1 MPYSHRSTKKQRKYN
16 QDLTARRFAST
27 VPAQTLSWL
36 SSISLLSGGFVF
48 AQTESPADNIVSTV
62 EVSQPTTLGDR
73 GQNGQG
79 SLPMESMESKV
90 TELKTGVQTQEKN
103 SKVNSNLE
111 LESVAT
117 QRNSESKSESSPTSV
132 ILKVPAPPAPKS
144 PSETLPTQ
152 PIPETSTLVIPV
164 TSQPNNSDNGNTGK
178 DYNSTQID
186 PTEYNGDSTVKYD
199 APSSVEVTGTTQDCK
214 VVISPNGK
222 SVGTCGGKNSPNP
235 SVVKFTQKSAPTW
248 LKKSAPV
255 NLGKSPLKTVPSEN
269 TLSTNSTNNSSPKPQ
284 SQKSEEIVNSLAST
298 VNNAQNWHSLGSNSS
313 SRHTRAEGYTGRIST
328 KTSYNRPRIP
338 DPREFSSGTTVTPI
352 TPSFGT
358 LPPPM
363 IEGKVAPRP
372 SKVAYDFDLAS
383 VLPQVPY
390 ISSFADNGTNS
401 GITFPLSFAAPITSL
416 FGWRTH
422 PITGDRRFHAGMD
435 IAAPTGT
442 PILAAEKGQVE
453 MADWMG
459 GYGLAVT
466 INHNQRQQ
474 TLYGHMSEILVRP
487 GQWVEPGMIIGRV
500 GSTGNSTGPHLH
512 FEVRHLTT
520 NGWVAVDPSMQL
532 QAGMNSLYSRV
543 AYNYNPQSKQIR

>member
-1 MPYSHRSTKKQRKYN
+1 MPYSHKSTKKQRQYN
-16 QDLTARRFAST
+16 QDLTVKRFAST

-48 AQTESPADNIVSTV
+48 AQTESPVDNIVSTV
-62 EVSQPTTLGDR
+62 EVSQPTTLGDK
-73 GQNGQG
+73 GQNGQV
-79 SLPMESMESKV
+79 SLPVESKV
-90 TELKTGVQTQEKN
+90 MELKTGVQTRGKN
-103 SKVNSNLE
+103 SEVNSNLE
-111 LESVAT
+111 SVAT
-117 QRNSESKSESSPTSV
+117 EGNSESRSESSPTSV
-132 ILKVPAPPAPKS
+132 ILKVPALPVLKS
-144 PSETLPTQ
+144 QPETLPTSTQ

-186 PTEYNGDSTVKYD
+186 PTEYNGNSTVKYD
-199 APSSVEVTGTTQDCK
+199 APSSVEVTGRTQDCK
-214 VVISPNGK
+214 AVISQPGK
-222 SVGTCGGKNSPNP
+222 SVGTCGGKNPTNP
-235 SVVKFTQKSAPTW
+235 SVANSTRKSAPTW
-248 LKKSAPV
+248 LKKSGAV
-255 NLGKSPLKTVPSEN
+255 NLGKSPLKTVPNEN
-269 TLSTNSTNNSSPKPQ
+269 ALSTNNSSPRSQ
-284 SQKSEEIVNSLAST
+284 GQKSEEVVNSLAAT
-298 VNNAQNWHSLGSNSS
+298 VNNSQNWHSLGSNSS
-313 SRHTRAEGYTGRIST
+313 SRHTSAGGYMGRIST
-328 KTSYNRPRIP
+328 KTSYNRPR
-338 DPREFSSGTTVTPI
+338 DPREFSSNTTVTPI

-401 GITFPLSFAAPITSL
+401 GSVSGITYPLSFAAPITSL

-466 INHNQRQQ
+466 INHDQRQQ

-512 FEVRHLTT
+512 FEVRHLTA

-532 QAGMNSLYSRV
+532 QAGMNSLYNRV
-543 AYNYNPQSKQIR
+543 AYNYNSQSKQLR

>member
-16 QDLTARRFAST
+16 QELTARRFAST

-79 SLPMESMESKV
+79 SLPLESKV
-90 TELKTGVQTQEKN
+90 TELKTGVQTQGKN
-103 SKVNSNLE
+103 SEVNSNLE
-111 LESVAT
+111 SVAT
-117 QRNSESKSESSPTSV
+117 ERNSESKSESSPTSV
-132 ILKVPAPPAPKS
+132 ILKVPAPPTLKS
-144 PSETLPTQ
+144 QPETLPTSTQ

-186 PTEYNGDSTVKYD
+186 PTEYNGNSTVKYD
-199 APSSVEVTGTTQDCK
+199 APSSVEVTGVTQDCK
-214 VVISPNGK
+214 AVISPTGK
-222 SVGTCGGKNSPNP
+222 SVGTCGGKNSTNP
-235 SVVKFTQKSAPTW
+235 SVANFTQKSAPTW
-248 LKKSAPV
+248 LKKSAPG
-255 NLGKSPLKTVPSEN
+255 NLGKSPLKTVPSE
-269 TLSTNSTNNSSPKPQ
+269 TPLSTNNSNPRPQ
-284 SQKSEEIVNSLAST
+284 SEKSEEIVNSLAGT
-298 VNNAQNWHSLGSNSS
+298 VNNSQNWHSLGSNSS
-313 SRHTRAEGYTGRIST
+313 SGHTSAGKQDYTGRIST

-338 DPREFSSGTTVTPI
+338 DPREFSSGTTVTPV

-401 GITFPLSFAAPITSL
+401 GVTFPLSFAAPITSL

-453 MADWMG
+453 AADWMG

-512 FEVRHLTT
+512 FEVRHLTD

-532 QAGMNSLYSRV
+532 QAGMNSLYNRV
-543 AYNYNPQSKQIR
+543 AYNYNPQSKQLR